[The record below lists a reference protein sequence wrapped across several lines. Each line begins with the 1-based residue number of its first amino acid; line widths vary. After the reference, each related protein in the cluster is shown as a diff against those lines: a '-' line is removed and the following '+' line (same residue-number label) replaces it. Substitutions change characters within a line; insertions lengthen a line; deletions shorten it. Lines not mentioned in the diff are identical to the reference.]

1 MHFVALHEALV
12 LLFDSGRSS
21 GEGSDV
27 VVQIPAQVLIKHRG
41 HEVELFV
48 IVFLHEEA
56 GKKNRH
62 GTGKPALCFVC
73 TLSICIPG
81 L

>member
-56 GKKNRH
+56 GKKIDMVQENQLYV
-62 GTGKPALCFVC
+62 LCV
-73 TLSICIPG
+73 L
-81 L
+81 